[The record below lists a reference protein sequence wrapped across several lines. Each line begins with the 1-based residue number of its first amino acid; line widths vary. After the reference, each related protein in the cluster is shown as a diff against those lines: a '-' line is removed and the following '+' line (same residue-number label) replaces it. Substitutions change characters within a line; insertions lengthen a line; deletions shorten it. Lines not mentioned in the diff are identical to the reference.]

1 MENTMILFS
10 QFENT
15 NCEFCSVCGIGKI
28 KSQNIFFLQF
38 TQWEDM
44 TAEEFRKDKKR
55 CVDAFIKEGYTIQE
69 ERTECKE
76 GYKNNVDTIIFH
88 CPDGVTHLPLS
99 LTYTGPA
106 IDVLAQARANGQVDP
121 LSKVIKIN
129 GVDILSPKSAV
140 NIGVG
145 TAKIMR
151 YAVTAFTK
159 LNHQNTTGEKLK
171 LRVFLDLNDYAQ
183 ANGVD
188 ITSSSA
194 MKNFR
199 HKIKLDL
206 EKLKQAGAT
215 FTEKV
220 KGKPTRYAGL
230 NYIGQYDI
238 KGDTIMIEFTLGM
251 AEYLVTRPLMSYPR
265 SLYSLDDRD
274 ANAFAIGEAMCRHYS
289 IDSNVLRGTH
299 GRLRVETLLQCT
311 SFPTYDELQAQK
323 SGWESNVKERFEKC
337 LDRLYQCG
345 FIKDWGYDTE
355 TAEISSY
362 REFINTILWY
372 ELNDFDDTTT
382 RAKAI
387 AEKRTEKMKKLTQSR
402 QNNRQKKENVDNN

>member
-1 MENTMILFS
+1 MILFS
-10 QFENT
+10 QFECT
-15 NCEFCSVCGIGKI
+15 NCEFPSVCGIEKD
-28 KSQNIFFLQF
+28 KPKNIFSLHF

-44 TAEEFRKDKKR
+44 TAEEFRKDKQR
-55 CVDAFIKEGYTIQE
+55 CINTFIKEGYTIQE
-69 ERTECKE
+69 ERVECRE
-76 GYKNNVDTIIFH
+76 GYKNNVDIVVFN
-88 CPDGVTHLPLS
+88 CPNGVAHFPLS
-99 LTYTGPA
+99 LTYTGNA
-106 IDVLAQARANGQVDP
+106 LDVLAQARANGKIDP

-129 GVDILSPKSAV
+129 GVDIFSPKSAF

-159 LNHQNTTGEKLK
+159 LNHRNTTGERLK
-171 LRVFLDLNDYAQ
+171 LRVLLDLKDYAQ

-188 ITSSSA
+188 ITSISA

-199 HKIKLDL
+199 HKIKVDL
-206 EKLKQAGAT
+206 EKFKQAGAT

-362 REFINTILWY
+362 REFIDVILWY
-372 ELNDFDDTTT
+372 ELNDFDDTAT

-387 AEKRTEKMKKLTQSR
+387 TEKRAEKMKKLTQSR
-402 QNNRQKKENVDNN
+402 QNKRKKKENTDKN